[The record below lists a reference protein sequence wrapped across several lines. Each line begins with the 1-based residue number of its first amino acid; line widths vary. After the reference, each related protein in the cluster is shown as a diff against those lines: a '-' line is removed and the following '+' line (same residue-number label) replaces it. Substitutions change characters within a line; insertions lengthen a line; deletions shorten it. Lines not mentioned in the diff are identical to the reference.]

1 MNNYFWY
8 IIGAVFKIPK
18 CNVFLVFKVTLH
30 NWSSHGNISD
40 YNKGCSFAQNSL
52 SLGLGE
58 LIGGKVTLLPVTGLE
73 LDILFLAS
81 RCVYSKVAMG
91 AGADYAEYC
100 DPIMGVVEL

>member
-1 MNNYFWY
+1 M
-8 IIGAVFKIPK
+8 
-18 CNVFLVFKVTLH
+18 FKVTLL
-30 NWSSHGNISD
+30 NWSSHGNIFD
-40 YNKGCSFAQNSL
+40 YNKGCSFAQITFAGS
-52 SLGLGE
+52 GRIDWWE
-58 LIGGKVTLLPVTGLE
+58 KVTLLPVTGLE